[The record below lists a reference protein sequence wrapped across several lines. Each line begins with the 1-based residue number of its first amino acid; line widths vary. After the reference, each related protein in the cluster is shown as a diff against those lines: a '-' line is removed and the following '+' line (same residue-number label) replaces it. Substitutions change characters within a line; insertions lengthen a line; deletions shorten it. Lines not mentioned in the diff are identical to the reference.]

1 MKARQRRW
9 SRLDNASKI
18 FLAARSS
25 RDSKVF
31 RLSCELREDVQ
42 AELLQQALDETL
54 RDFPLFRSCLRR
66 GIFWYYLED
75 CADRPLV
82 QEEKD
87 LPCSPLYRPDKPG
100 LLFRVLYYR
109 RRIHLEVFHSLTDG
123 TGALWFLQALL
134 VRYLVLEKGRALT
147 EEEQQF
153 LNPPYLE
160 QMNEDSF
167 SRLFSHQ
174 SRKQRTKAP
183 RKKRSV
189 YRVKGSRTPDKR
201 LNIVEFQLSLKE
213 ALARSKALDVT
224 LTIYLTALFVQGVFQ
239 RMPECEKD
247 KQLTISV
254 PINLR
259 KRYGSY
265 SARNFFAAVTL
276 QLQPEELESGLTTIC
291 RRLSEELQKKS
302 SAEFLDR
309 HLAQLQAYEEN
320 PFLRIM
326 PRVLKDPILA
336 FFNHRGNRDIS
347 LSISN
352 LGQLKLPSGLM
363 PELKAASLAVAV
375 QRPQLCCISSGDV
388 LTVVL
393 LSPFLERDWQ
403 ELTLNLL
410 RAEGFTVSS
419 DANELPLEN
428 EGKSREVKTKQ
439 KQEKKNRKEK
449 KQEKRREE
457 RQEKRK
463 NAHPGDGENS
473 GEHSNQAAARLN
485 TAPGLEAEAEQKIT
499 PGLEAAAEQQK
510 EPLTLPSFAQTVK
523 QNAGRTSGQLAQTE
537 PSAYPMIPLQL
548 RPRLALKILLFISLL
563 AVGSSYLVHATWPS
577 PFPWPH
583 LVVLGVINLW
593 MYAVIIIR
601 KRRNIAKFFVY
612 HTVLLSLFALAWDAS
627 FGWLGWSINYAVP
640 IIMASAMLA
649 MSICGLFVRLDKG
662 DTVLYLALAGIL
674 GMLPLLFLLTH
685 WVTVRLPSFLC
696 GVTALMLLLSVL
708 IFRFPLVRAELARRF
723 HI

>member
-174 SRKQRTKAP
+174 SRKQRTKVP

-363 PELKAASLAVAV
+363 PELEAASLAVAV

-393 LSPFLERDWQ
+393 LSPFPERDWQ

-428 EGKSREVKTKQ
+428 EGKSRE
-439 KQEKKNRKEK
+439 N
-449 KQEKRREE
+449 
-457 RQEKRK
+457 
-463 NAHPGDGENS
+463 
-473 GEHSNQAAARLN
+473 
-485 TAPGLEAEAEQKIT
+485 KI
-499 PGLEAAAEQQK
+499 
-510 EPLTLPSFAQTVK
+510 K

>member
-363 PELKAASLAVAV
+363 PELEAASLAVAV

-428 EGKSREVKTKQ
+428 EGKSREN
-439 KQEKKNRKEK
+439 E
-449 KQEKRREE
+449 
-457 RQEKRK
+457 
-463 NAHPGDGENS
+463 
-473 GEHSNQAAARLN
+473 
-485 TAPGLEAEAEQKIT
+485 
-499 PGLEAAAEQQK
+499 
-510 EPLTLPSFAQTVK
+510 VK

-537 PSAYPMIPLQL
+537 PSAYPFIPLQL

-563 AVGSSYLVHATWPS
+563 AVGSSYLIHATWPS

>member
-75 CADRPLV
+75 CAERPLV

-174 SRKQRTKAP
+174 SRKQRTKVP
-183 RKKRSV
+183 RKKGSV

-363 PELKAASLAVAV
+363 PELEAASLAVAV

-428 EGKSREVKTKQ
+428 EGKSRE
-439 KQEKKNRKEK
+439 N
-449 KQEKRREE
+449 
-457 RQEKRK
+457 
-463 NAHPGDGENS
+463 
-473 GEHSNQAAARLN
+473 
-485 TAPGLEAEAEQKIT
+485 KI
-499 PGLEAAAEQQK
+499 
-510 EPLTLPSFAQTVK
+510 K

-537 PSAYPMIPLQL
+537 PSAYPTIPLQL

>member
-174 SRKQRTKAP
+174 SRKQRTKVP

-363 PELKAASLAVAV
+363 PELEAASLAVAV

-428 EGKSREVKTKQ
+428 EGKSRE
-439 KQEKKNRKEK
+439 N
-449 KQEKRREE
+449 
-457 RQEKRK
+457 
-463 NAHPGDGENS
+463 
-473 GEHSNQAAARLN
+473 
-485 TAPGLEAEAEQKIT
+485 II
-499 PGLEAAAEQQK
+499 
-510 EPLTLPSFAQTVK
+510 K

-563 AVGSSYLVHATWPS
+563 AVGSSYLIHATWPS

>member
-291 RRLSEELQKKS
+291 RRLSEELKKKS

-352 LGQLKLPSGLM
+352 LGQLKLPTGLM
-363 PELKAASLAVAV
+363 PELEAASLAVAV

-419 DANELPLEN
+419 DANVLPLEN
-428 EGKSREVKTKQ
+428 EGKSREN
-439 KQEKKNRKEK
+439 E
-449 KQEKRREE
+449 
-457 RQEKRK
+457 
-463 NAHPGDGENS
+463 
-473 GEHSNQAAARLN
+473 
-485 TAPGLEAEAEQKIT
+485 
-499 PGLEAAAEQQK
+499 
-510 EPLTLPSFAQTVK
+510 VK

-563 AVGSSYLVHATWPS
+563 AVGSSYLIHATWTS

-649 MSICGLFVRLDKG
+649 MSICGLFVRQDKG